1 MFVLLAVALLQA
13 QVVTVEVTPSQA
25 SVQAGGKQQFH
36 AVAKDARGTT
46 LRVPITWLA
55 TPFDVA
61 AADSNGLVTT
71 TRAGRTF
78 IIAVAG
84 GKPGMAQLDITERA
98 AANLKVTAVGDPS
111 TVIGGTVQLE
121 AHAATQMGDPVP
133 ADVQWTSAAPRIAS
147 VDAGGL
153 VWGRNAGTATI
164 MAKSGGLTATIDVL
178 VKSNPVRGLNVTG
191 PNTPAR
197 TGDVV
202 QLKAQLMD
210 GMGRPIGGAPVRWSV
225 SGRGAEIDPDGGFVA
240 EEPGSYTVTAT
251 VGDRSA
257 VVAVRVVPRAD
268 PRSVVQVGHAPLPG
282 NGKIEGAELWPVGDV
297 VYVSTIA
304 GKVFV
309 FDITNPAAPKL
320 TDSLVVDARLVND
333 VSTTPDGKIGV
344 LSREGASNRKN
355 GLVFFDASDP
365 RHPKVVSEF
374 NEGLTGGVH
383 SAYVYQHYVFATDDA
398 TGSLRIIDFADVRNP
413 KQVGRWEI
421 ARPTTGPYDVD
432 FLIMN
437 PEKYVHDV
445 QVKDGLAFVAA
456 WKDGLIILDVGKG
469 IKGGSITDPKFV
481 SQVTYNHAALYPAG
495 NIAGTHAVYA
505 AGKYV
510 FLGDESYSGMLDLE
524 SREQFATRGRLHVV
538 DVSDVEHPRIVA
550 EWDPVE
556 FGVHNLWAEGDLLYI
571 GAYDGGIRVLDISGD
586 LRGDLGRQ
594 GRAFGS
600 LYTGAL
606 DGFRPNMALT
616 WGAIPY
622 RGHVFASDIN
632 TGLWVAKVTGT
643 PTP

>member
-1 MFVLLAVALLQA
+1 VFVLLAAALQI
-13 QVVTVEVTPSQA
+13 VSVEVTPPQA
-25 SVQAGGKQQFH
+25 AVQAGGKQQFH
-36 AVAKDARGTT
+36 AVARDARGNVVRAK
-46 LRVPITWLA
+46 LAWLA

-61 AADSNGLVTT
+61 AADSTGLVTT
-71 TRAGRTF
+71 TRAGRTY
-78 IIAVAG
+78 IIAVAD
-84 GKPGMAQLDITERA
+84 GKPGMAVLDITERA
-98 AANLKVTAVGDPS
+98 AAALRVHAVGEAS
-111 TVIGGTVQLE
+111 TVIGGTVLLE
-121 AHAATQMGDPVP
+121 ARAATHMGDPVA
-133 ADVQWTSAAPRIAS
+133 ADVQWTSNAPRVAT

-153 VWGRNAGTATI
+153 VWGKSAGTAQI
-164 MAKSGGLTATIDVL
+164 AAKSGGLQATIDV
-178 VKSNPVRGLNVTG
+178 VVRANPVRGLNVTG
-191 PNTPAR
+191 PTTPVR

-202 QLKAQLMD
+202 ALSARLLD
-210 GMGRPIGGAPVRWSV
+210 GTARPVTGVPVRWSV
-225 SGRGAEIDPDGGFVA
+225 SGAGAAVDADGRFVA
-240 EEPGSYTVTAT
+240 EAAGSYTVTAT

-268 PRSVVQVGHAPLPG
+268 PRSLVQIGRAPLPG
-282 NGKIEGAELWPVGDV
+282 NGTIEGAELWPVDDV

-304 GKVFV
+304 GAVYV
-309 FDITNPAAPKL
+309 YDITNPAAPRL
-320 TDSLVVDARLVND
+320 TDSLKVDARLVND
-333 VSTTPDGKIGV
+333 VSTTADGKIGV

-374 NEGLTGGVH
+374 SEGLTGGVH

-421 ARPTTGPYDVD
+421 DRPTTGPYDVD

-437 PEKYVHDV
+437 PEKYLHDV
-445 QVKDGLAFVAA
+445 HVKDGLAYVAA
-456 WKDGLIILDVGKG
+456 WKDGLVILDVGRG
-469 IKGGSITDPKFV
+469 IKGGSMSDPRVV
-481 SQVTYNHAALYPAG
+481 SQVVYNHAELYPKG
-495 NIAGTHAVYA
+495 YMAGTHAVYA

-510 FLGDESYSGMLDLE
+510 FLGDESYSGTLDLTSKE
-524 SREQFATRGRLHVV
+524 RFATRGLLHVV
-538 DVSDVEHPRIVA
+538 DVSDIEHPRIVA
-550 EWDPVE
+550 RWNPVD
-556 FGVHNLWAEGDLLYI
+556 FGVHNLWAEGDVLYV
-571 GAYDGGIRVLDISGD
+571 GAYDGGLRTIDISGE

-594 GRAFGS
+594 GRVFGE

-632 TGLWVAKVTGT
+632 TGLWVAKVVGA